1 MKVTLVSTPAIDY
14 VFGDEMIRENI
25 SVSLRQIQE
34 DGDKKGMLNARY
46 KDDKS
51 SSGHMYEWQLIES
64 EQKWNPIK
72 VYEKSFPRGTKNKGG
87 WFLEVEYQSRDGSQ
101 HSLQGVP
108 FTVILTISD
117 PEQIAPVYNE
127 MRQNVIAAGAQ
138 IADIQNAVTI
148 TQRV

>member
-1 MKVTLVSTPAIDY
+1 M
-14 VFGDEMIRENI
+14 
-25 SVSLRQIQE
+25 
-34 DGDKKGMLNARY
+34 
-46 KDDKS
+46 
-51 SSGHMYEWQLIES
+51 
-64 EQKWNPIK
+64 
-72 VYEKSFPRGTKNKGG
+72 
-87 WFLEVEYQSRDGSQ
+87 
-101 HSLQGVP
+101 QGVP

>member
-1 MKVTLVSTPAIDY
+1 
-14 VFGDEMIRENI
+14 
-25 SVSLRQIQE
+25 
-34 DGDKKGMLNARY
+34 MLNARY

-51 SSGHMYEWQLIES
+51 FHGHMYEWQLIES

-72 VYEKSFPRGTKNKGG
+72 VYEKSFPRGTKNKGS
-87 WFLEVEYQSRDGSQ
+87 WFLEVEYQSRDGAQ

-117 PEQIAPVYNE
+117 PEHIAPVYNE

>member
-1 MKVTLVSTPAIDY
+1 MNINPETGANTLC
-14 VFGDEMIRENI
+14 RE
-25 SVSLRQIQE
+25 
-34 DGDKKGMLNARY
+34 
-46 KDDKS
+46 
-51 SSGHMYEWQLIES
+51 
-64 EQKWNPIK
+64 
-72 VYEKSFPRGTKNKGG
+72 
-87 WFLEVEYQSRDGSQ
+87 
-101 HSLQGVP
+101 VP